1 MSIKENV
8 NRLLREINRVKSLH
22 HLTQNVTICAATK
35 YVDVKVMKELL
46 QAGITNFGENR
57 VQDFLTKYEVLQ
69 NEDITWHFIGTLQ
82 TNKVKKMI
90 NKISYLHSLDRENL
104 AEEINK
110 YRKAPLNCFIQ
121 VNCSGEVSKHG
132 LRVDDVHSF
141 IYKLEKYDKIKIIGL
156 MTMAENTT
164 DIEVLKQTFR
174 TLREL
179 RDEIQTL
186 KLPYAPCTE
195 LSMGMS
201 NDYQIA
207 IREGATVIRI
217 GSLLFSNGGN
227 NDD

>member
-8 NRLLREINRVKSLH
+8 ERLLKNIDKIKIENN
-22 HLTQNVTICAATK
+22 LTQSITICAATK
-35 YVDVKVMKELL
+35 YVGPNEMKELL
-46 QAGITNFGENR
+46 KAGITNFGENR
-57 VQDFLTKYEVLQ
+57 VQDFLMKYEELQ
-69 NEDITWHFIGTLQ
+69 GEPITWHFIGTLQ

-90 NKISYLHSLDRENL
+90 NKISYLHSLDRESL

-110 YRKAPLNCFIQ
+110 HRETPLNCFVQ
-121 VNCSGEVSKHG
+121 VNCSGESSKHG
-132 LRVDDVHSF
+132 LNVRDVQSF

-156 MTMAENTT
+156 MTMAEHTS
-164 DIEVLKQTFR
+164 DVEVLKQTFR

-179 RDEIQTL
+179 RDTIKAL

-201 NDYQIA
+201 NDYHIA
-207 IREGATVIRI
+207 ILEGATVLRI
-217 GSLLFSNGGN
+217 GSLLYSNGGN